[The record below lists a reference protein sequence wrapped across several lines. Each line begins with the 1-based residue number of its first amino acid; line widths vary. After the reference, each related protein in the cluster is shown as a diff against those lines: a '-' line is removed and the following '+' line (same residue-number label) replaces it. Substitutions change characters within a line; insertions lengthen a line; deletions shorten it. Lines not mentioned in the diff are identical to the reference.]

1 MTATRQKTALITGC
15 SSGIGLHS
23 ARALAKT
30 GRWRVFAA
38 ARRAESVRAL
48 EAEGFAGV
56 LQMDMDAPE
65 SIRGGLDS
73 VLEKTGGRLDVLF
86 NNAAYGQPGA
96 VEDLGRDALRAQFET
111 NVFGAQEL
119 TNAAVKIMRK
129 NGGGRIIHNSS
140 TLGYVCLKYRGAYN
154 ASKYAL
160 EALADTMRME
170 LAGSGVRVILLEPGP
185 IESDFRKNAAKA
197 FDKNINA
204 QESAHRNTYEKM
216 RAAWERGD
224 KIAFTLGPE
233 AVYAAFLHAA
243 ESSSPK
249 LRYRITVPAILFWY
263 LKRALPVRWMDAV
276 LSRV

>member
-1 MTATRQKTALITGC
+1 MRQKTVLITGC
-15 SSGIGLHS
+15 SSGIGLYC

-38 ARRAESVRAL
+38 ARRPESIRAL
-48 EAEGFAGV
+48 EAENFAEI
-56 LQMDMDAPE
+56 LEMDMDNPA
-65 SIRGGLDS
+65 SIRAGLNA
-73 VLEKTGGRLDVLF
+73 VLEKTDGRLDALF

-96 VEDLGRDALRAQFET
+96 TEDLARETLRAQFET
-111 NVFGAQEL
+111 NVFGALEL

-140 TLGYVCLKYRGAYN
+140 TLGFVCLKYRGAYN

-170 LAGSGVRVILLEPGP
+170 VAGSGVRVILLEPGP
-185 IESDFRKNAAKA
+185 ITSDFRKNAAKA

-204 QESAHRNTYEKM
+204 EDSAHREIYQKM
-216 RAAWERGD
+216 RAAWEREE

-233 AVYAAFLHAA
+233 AVYAAFLHAL
-243 ESSSPK
+243 ESRNPK
-249 LRYRITVPAILFWY
+249 IRYRITVPTILFWY
-263 LKRALPVRWMDAV
+263 LKRALPVKWMDAL